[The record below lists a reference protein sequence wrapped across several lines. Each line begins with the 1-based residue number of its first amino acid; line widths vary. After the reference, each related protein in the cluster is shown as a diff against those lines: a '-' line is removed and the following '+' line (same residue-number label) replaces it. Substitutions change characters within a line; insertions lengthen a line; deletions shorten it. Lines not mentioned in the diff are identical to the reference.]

1 MRRKQGRVQQGIDRE
16 RPVPFTGPG
25 KQGRFGVTQTFTSS
39 RQIKAHL
46 RRILAD
52 KDWVGNFTRLISE
65 IPPQRAISPLF
76 AALFSTSRIMR
87 WHAVS
92 CFGIAASE
100 LAAENTEQVRIVL
113 RRCTWSLN
121 DESGGIG
128 WGAPEAMAEILAS
141 VPRIAE
147 EYANILV
154 SFVLEREEACN
165 YLEHSPLREGAYWGI
180 ARLAQARPELISP
193 WQEHLLQAID
203 CETSPFI
210 LGAAAL
216 IITRPGFNAPR
227 TRQTLEKIEPLE
239 ENIILYWNR
248 AFWNVAVGD
257 LARNGAPSESVFLA
271 DSNVA

>member
-1 MRRKQGRVQQGIDRE
+1 M
-16 RPVPFTGPG
+16 
-25 KQGRFGVTQTFTSS
+25 TQTFPSS

-46 RRILAD
+46 RRILANE
-52 KDWVGNFTRLISE
+52 DWVENFTRLISE
-65 IPPQRAISPLF
+65 IPPQRTISPLF
-76 AALFSTSRIMR
+76 AALFSTSRIVR

-92 CFGIAASE
+92 CFGTATSK
-100 LAAENTEQVRIVL
+100 LATENTEHVRIVL

-128 WGAPEAMAEILAS
+128 WGAPEAMAEIMAS
-141 VPRIAE
+141 VPRTAE
-147 EYANILV
+147 EYASILV
-154 SFVLEREEACN
+154 SFVLDREEACN

-210 LGAAAL
+210 LGTAAL
-216 IITRPGFNAPR
+216 IITSPGFDTPQ
-227 TRQTLEKIEPLE
+227 TRQTLERIESLE

-248 AFWNVAVGD
+248 AFWHVAVGD
-257 LARNGAPSESVFLA
+257 LARNGVPSETARLT

>member
-1 MRRKQGRVQQGIDRE
+1 M
-16 RPVPFTGPG
+16 
-25 KQGRFGVTQTFTSS
+25 TQTFSS
-39 RQIKAHL
+39 TRQIKAHL

-52 KDWVGNFTRLISE
+52 EDWVENFTRLISE
-65 IPPQRAISPLF
+65 IPPQRTISPLF
-76 AALFSTSRIMR
+76 AALFSKLRIMR

-147 EYANILV
+147 EYASILV

-180 ARLAQARPELISP
+180 ARLAQARPELIAP
-193 WQEHLLQAID
+193 WQEYLLQAID

-210 LGAAAL
+210 LGTSAL
-216 IITRPGFNAPR
+216 IITSPGFNTSW
-227 TRQTLEKIEPLE
+227 TRQTLKKIESQE
-239 ENIILYWNR
+239 ESIILYWNR

-257 LARNGAPSESVFLA
+257 LARNGSPSESSYLA
-271 DSNVA
+271 DSKVA

>member
-1 MRRKQGRVQQGIDRE
+1 M
-16 RPVPFTGPG
+16 
-25 KQGRFGVTQTFTSS
+25 TQTLSSS
-39 RQIKAHL
+39 RQVKEHL

-52 KDWVGNFTRLISE
+52 EDWVGNFTRLISE
-65 IPPQRAISPLF
+65 IPPQRTISPLF
-76 AALFSTSRIMR
+76 AALFSTSRILR

-100 LAAENTEQVRIVL
+100 LAAENTERVRIVL

-147 EYANILV
+147 EYASILV
-154 SFVLEREEACN
+154 SFVLDHEEACN

-180 ARLAQARPELISP
+180 ARLAQARPELIAP

-210 LGAAAL
+210 LGIAGL
-216 IITRPGFNAPR
+216 ILTSPGFDTTR
-227 TRQTLEKIEPLE
+227 TRQALKRIESHK

-248 AFWNVAVGD
+248 AFWHVAVGD
-257 LARNGAPSESVFLA
+257 LARNGSPSESSYLA
-271 DSNVA
+271 DSKVA